1 MTRFQPLPVFSLITR
16 PFCCLFFVLAMMSQF
31 VASASASEPI
41 VVESPYSRPLPPG
54 QSTGV
59 VYLSIRNEGKGP
71 FMLTSVSSPRAQKAE
86 FHRHTHENGMMK
98 MRKIDEIELEVG
110 KTLRF
115 EPGGYHIM
123 LFGVKGSWQVGQSI
137 ALTITTS
144 SGVAIPFI
152 AVVKAY

>member
-1 MTRFQPLPVFSLITR
+1 
-16 PFCCLFFVLAMMSQF
+16 MMSQF
-31 VASASASEPI
+31 VVSASSAEPI
-41 VVESPYSRPLPPG
+41 VVEAPYSRPLPPG

-59 VYLSIRNEGKGP
+59 VYLSIRNEGKAS
-71 FMLTSVSSPRAQKAE
+71 FMLTSVSSPQAQKAE
-86 FHRHTHENGMMK
+86 FHRHTHEDGMMK

-123 LFGVKGSWQVGQSI
+123 LFGVKGPWQVGQRV
-137 ALTITTS
+137 ALTITTK
-144 SGVAIPFI
+144 SGAEIPFI